1 LIPGAQ
7 RGSSREHVMHGY
19 VFQFRPVF
27 QELPMLLDGALT
39 TLHISILTLFFSFL
53 LGTAGA
59 LCRMA
64 HTPWLRVPATWYVEF
79 IRNTPLLVQLFF
91 IYFGF
96 GQINLDVPNYLAG
109 LIGLVLNN
117 SAYLTE
123 IIRAGIEAVR
133 KGQVEAGLSLGLS
146 YPQLLRYVIFPQAFR
161 VIYPPL
167 SNQFIGII
175 LWSSLVSTIAVEDLA
190 LRGKQL
196 ASSTFRSFETYIV
209 LTLIYVAMTLTIS
222 GVLKLL
228 GRRLFRQPA

>member
-1 LIPGAQ
+1 
-7 RGSSREHVMHGY
+7 MHGY

-39 TLHISILTLFFSFL
+39 TLHLSGLTLLLSAL
-53 LGTAGA
+53 LGTLGA
-59 LCRMA
+59 LCRMSPRA
-64 HTPWLRVPATWYVEF
+64 CLRVPATWYVEF

-96 GQINLDVPNYLAG
+96 SQIDLDVPNYLAG
-109 LIGLVLNN
+109 LAGLVINN

-123 IIRAGIEAVR
+123 IIRAGIQAVS
-133 KGQVEAGLSLGLS
+133 KGQFEAGLSLGLS
-146 YPQLLRYVIFPQAFR
+146 YPQLMRHVVFPQAFR
-161 VIYPPL
+161 VIYPPM

-196 ASSTFRSFETYIV
+196 ASSTFRSFETYLV
-209 LTLIYVAMTLTIS
+209 LTAIYVVMTLTIS
-222 GVLKLL
+222 GGLKLL
-228 GRRLFRQPA
+228 GRRLFRQPV

>member
-1 LIPGAQ
+1 
-7 RGSSREHVMHGY
+7 
-19 VFQFRPVF
+19 
-27 QELPMLLDGALT
+27 MLLDGALT
-39 TLHISILTLFFSFL
+39 TLHLSILTLVFSFL

-59 LCRMA
+59 LCRMSP
-64 HTPWLRVPATWYVEF
+64 TPWLRVPATWYVEF

-96 GQINLDVPNYLAG
+96 GQINLDVSNYLAG
-109 LIGLVLNN
+109 LLGLVLNN

-222 GVLKLL
+222 GALKLL

>member
-1 LIPGAQ
+1 
-7 RGSSREHVMHGY
+7 MHGY

-39 TLHISILTLFFSFL
+39 TLHISGLTLLFSAL

-59 LCRMA
+59 LCRLSPRA
-64 HTPWLRVPATWYVEF
+64 WLRVPATWYVEF

-96 GQINLDVPNYLAG
+96 SQINLDVPNYLAG
-109 LIGLVLNN
+109 LAGLVVNN

-123 IIRAGIEAVR
+123 IIRAGIQAVR
-133 KGQVEAGLSLGLS
+133 KGQFEAGLSLGLS
-146 YPQLLRYVIFPQAFR
+146 YPQLMRHVVFPQAFR

-196 ASSTFRSFETYIV
+196 ASSTFRSFETYLV
-209 LTLIYVAMTLTIS
+209 LTAIYVVMTLTIS
-222 GVLKLL
+222 GSLKLL
-228 GRRLFRQPA
+228 GRHFFRQPV

>member
-1 LIPGAQ
+1 
-7 RGSSREHVMHGY
+7 MHGY

-39 TLHISILTLFFSFL
+39 TLHISLLTLFFSFA

-59 LCRMA
+59 LCRLSRLR
-64 HTPWLRVPATWYVEF
+64 WLRDPATWYVEF

-96 GQINLDVPNYLAG
+96 SQIDIQVPNYVAG
-109 LIGLVLNN
+109 LIGLVVNN

-123 IIRAGIEAVR
+123 IIRTGIQAVH
-133 KGQVEAGLSLGLS
+133 KGQFEAGLSLGLS
-146 YPQLLRYVIFPQAFR
+146 FPRLMRHVVFPQAFR

-167 SNQFIGII
+167 CNQFVGII

-190 LRGKQL
+190 MRGKQL
-196 ASSTFRSFETYIV
+196 ASTTFRSFETYIV
-209 LTLIYVAMTLTIS
+209 LTLIYVVMTLTVS
-222 GVLKLL
+222 GTLKLV
-228 GRRLFRQPA
+228 GRRLFRRPA